1 VIPPETTPLF
11 VPLPPK
17 PVWPALIA
25 IMLLFMFAILLL
37 FDPRPA
43 ALRSLAKT
51 ISPILRRVD
60 HDR

>member
-1 VIPPETTPLF
+1 
-11 VPLPPK
+11 
-17 PVWPALIA
+17 
-25 IMLLFMFAILLL
+25 MLLFMFAILLS

-51 ISPILRRVD
+51 IYPTIRRVD